1 MMNYIEKVI
10 LENFQSHKNS
20 TIEFDNQLNV
30 IVGPSDS
37 GKTAILRAI
46 KWALYN
52 EPSGDY
58 FIREGESESSVTI
71 VFSDATKIKRYRSK
85 SKNIYYLYDSDNNET
100 KFEGFGTNVPQEIID
115 KTGIKKILLDNDQ
128 SRAINLSDQLEGA
141 FLLSEKG
148 SLRANSI
155 GRLVGVNVID
165 DSLRETLRDIR
176 NLSNDKRHIDS
187 KVIELEAELKE
198 YDYLDKLQITINQIE
213 KVKNIISEKQALR
226 IKLTNLFVKICETT
240 KEKYKI
246 EHHISKLKDI
256 NLIDYMI
263 KDITLNI
270 SKYNHLYNRNNKLLE
285 IYNDK
290 KINLNIITSLN
301 HTNIV
306 EENLENII
314 IKWNNE
320 IKLKKMKSNLDNNK
334 DEARK
339 FQEIITKSIQL
350 KELQSLINKI
360 DNKSKRIDKITKIYS
375 KESQV
380 GKSLAMGKSYLEKL
394 NKLDRISDIYKVLED
409 KIYLYNNLKA
419 ISIKYNSNLKE
430 IRSSNI
436 SLKKLNESFE
446 RDLNIYKNL
455 LLDKET
461 CPLCFSNIDN
471 DKIANIIDHYN

>member
-1 MMNYIEKVI
+1 MNYIEKVI
-10 LENFQSHKNS
+10 LENFQSHKNT

-85 SKNIYYLYDSDNNET
+85 SKNIYYLYDSDNNES

-176 NLSNDKRHIDS
+176 NLSNDKRHIDN
-187 KVIELEAELKE
+187 KIIELEEELKE
-198 YDYLDKLQITINQIE
+198 YDYLENLQITINKIA
-213 KVKNIISEKQALR
+213 KIKNNISEKQDLQ
-226 IKLTNLFVKICETT
+226 IKLSNLFVKLSETR
-240 KEKYKI
+240 KEKYKV
-246 EHHISKLKDI
+246 EDYISKLKNI
-256 NLIDYMI
+256 NLIDSMV
-263 KDITLNI
+263 KDITFNNN
-270 SKYNHLYNRNNKLLE
+270 KYNHLYNRNNILLK

-290 KINLNIITSLN
+290 KVNLNIITSLK
-301 HTNIV
+301 HIKIV
-306 EENLENII
+306 EENLETIAV
-314 IKWNNE
+314 KWNNE
-320 IKLKKMKSNLDNNK
+320 IKLKKIKSNLDSNR
-334 DEARK
+334 EESLK
-339 FQEIITKSIQL
+339 FKEIMTKSVNL
-350 KELQSLINKI
+350 KELQDLINKI
-360 DNKSKRIDKITKIYS
+360 DNKSKRIDIITKIHL
-375 KESQV
+375 KESQIEKSLIV
-380 GKSLAMGKSYLEKL
+380 GKAYLEKL
-394 NKLDRISDIYKVLED
+394 SSLDRTFNIYNSLENKINLYKDLKV
-409 KIYLYNNLKA
+409 IF
-419 ISIKYNSNLKE
+419 IKYNSNLKE
-430 IRSSNI
+430 IESLNI
-436 SLKKLNESFE
+436 NIKKLNESFE
-446 RDLNIYKNL
+446 KDLNIYKNL
-455 LLDKET
+455 LLTQET